1 MKLLY
6 VLSSLQ
12 ESIEIFSRNYCL
24 KRSARFKTSTSHVLC
39 FIGAHIE
46 RVCNY
51 FTSYWYISYFY
62 GPTPPPPI
70 EITCSGHSHCNL
82 SSRIGIVGLKS
93 SIQDFPRHYLA
104 NTVAGCLLQRVLQ
117 HLLFRADVAQITTVD
132 RFDPMVKNNS
142 NCLSCSLYYNCTGSL
157 FPNPT
162 PGQFLILRIKAN
174 PVRTPLPTR
183 WRGPTSVQRRAAS
196 SSSLCLSM
204 LLACCLPQVLSIGPA
219 TSGPICRFMCF
230 FGVITL
236 LTSCS
241 LMCWFY
247 NITSPFSALQKI
259 IFLLSSF

>member
-12 ESIEIFSRNYCL
+12 ESIEIFSRNYYL
-24 KRSARFKTSTSHVLC
+24 KRSARFKTSTPHVLC

-174 PVRTPLPTR
+174 PVRTPLPTSVEGANLR
-183 WRGPTSVQRRAAS
+183 IAAGCFLKQPLPVNVAGLLPSAGPVNRS
-196 SSSLCLSM
+196 SDLRTDLQIYVFFRCNYFTYKL
-204 LLACCLPQVLSIGPA
+204 QFNVL
-219 TSGPICRFMCF
+219 
-230 FGVITL
+230 VL
-236 LTSCS
+236 
-241 LMCWFY
+241 
-247 NITSPFSALQKI
+247 
-259 IFLLSSF
+259 